1 MIAFANFMKDMP
13 LIAALWMAGLA
24 QLAIALANFVLP
36 AKLRYREN
44 LARVAPIIRQIFVV
58 HSGYIV
64 GIVLMFATVTLVFAA
79 ELASG
84 RGLGR
89 FLAASLSLFWFCRIP
104 LQLFYY
110 DSDLRRANRAGDVA
124 MTVALVFIASTYAWA
139 ALTQSFE
146 LRR

>member
-1 MIAFANFMKDMP
+1 MISYAKEMP
-13 LIAALWMAGLA
+13 VVAALWIAALV
-24 QLAIALANFVLP
+24 QLAIALANFSLP
-36 AKLRYREN
+36 RKLQYREN
-44 LARVAPIIRQIFVV
+44 LDRVAPIIRQVFIV

-64 GIVLMFATVTLVFAA
+64 GVVTLFAA
-79 ELASG
+79 LTFGFASELASG

-110 DSDLRRANRAGDVA
+110 DPDVRRANRTGDVA

-139 ALTQSFE
+139 ALT
-146 LRR
+146 

>member
-1 MIAFANFMKDMP
+1 MISFAPVVNDML
-13 LIAALWMAGLA
+13 LIAALWIAGLV

-36 AKLRYREN
+36 GKLRYREN

-64 GIVLMFATVTLVFAA
+64 GIVLLFVTITFAFAS

-110 DSDLRRANRAGDVA
+110 DADLRRANRAGDVA
-124 MTVALVFIASTYAWA
+124 ITVALFFIASTYAWA
-139 ALTQSFE
+139 ALA
-146 LRR
+146 

>member
-1 MIAFANFMKDMP
+1 MISVAKDMP
-13 LIAALWMAGLA
+13 LIAALWIAALV

-36 AKLRYREN
+36 GKLQYRQN

-64 GIVLMFATVTLVFAA
+64 GIVVLFAVLTLGFAS

-104 LQLFYY
+104 LQFFYY
-110 DSDLRRANRAGDVA
+110 DPDLRRANRAGDVG
-124 MTVALVFIASTYAWA
+124 MTVALVFVASTYAWA
-139 ALTQSFE
+139 AWA
-146 LRR
+146 

>member
-1 MIAFANFMKDMP
+1 MISLAKHVP
-13 LIAALWMAGLA
+13 LLAALWLA
-24 QLAIALANFVLP
+24 ALVQLVIALANFVLP
-36 AKLRYREN
+36 GKLRYRQN

-64 GIVLMFATVTLVFAA
+64 GIVVLFAVLTLGFAS

-110 DSDLRRANRAGDVA
+110 DPDLRRANRAGDVG
-124 MTVALVFIASTYAWA
+124 MTVALIFVASTYAWA
-139 ALTQSFE
+139 AWV
-146 LRR
+146 

>member
-1 MIAFANFMKDMP
+1 MIPLPRDAP
-13 LIAALWMAGLA
+13 LIAALWIAALV

-36 AKLRYREN
+36 GKLQYRQN
-44 LARVAPIIRQIFVV
+44 LARLAPIVRQIFVV

-64 GIVLMFATVTLVFAA
+64 GIVMLFAA
-79 ELASG
+79 LTLGFASELASG

-110 DSDLRRANRAGDVA
+110 DPVLRRANRAGDLA
-124 MTVALVFIASTYAWA
+124 ITVALAFLASTYAWA
-139 ALTQSFE
+139 ALS
-146 LRR
+146 